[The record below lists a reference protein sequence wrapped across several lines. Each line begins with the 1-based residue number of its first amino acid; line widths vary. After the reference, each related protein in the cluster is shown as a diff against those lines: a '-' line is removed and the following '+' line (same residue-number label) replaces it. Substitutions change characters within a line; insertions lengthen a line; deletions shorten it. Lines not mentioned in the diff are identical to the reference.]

1 MSDGETSQV
10 TVIGKP
16 QPKTWDNYEQG
27 CLSTFGGGHRS
38 DGHLDAF
45 HHGMSTVFNLLRGE
59 FPSAE
64 VCKSAPALLGAC
76 EAMVANIDSWMATG
90 IPADV
95 QESEILYSQMV
106 RAIAKAKGES

>member
-16 QPKTWDNYEQG
+16 QPKTWDDYEQG

-76 EAMVANIDSWMATG
+76 EAMVANIDSWIATG
-90 IPADV
+90 IPADA

-106 RAIAKAKGES
+106 AAIAKAKGES